1 MTKSYIAKKEDVQR
15 KWHLIDADGAVL
27 GRMATKIAMILMGKH
42 KPTYTSHVDTGDYV
56 IIVNAAKIKVSG
68 NKATQK
74 SYQHYTG
81 YPSGQRITTF
91 EEMMK
96 KNPAKVVELAIKR
109 MLPKNKLGT
118 DMFKKL
124 KVYSGP
130 EHEHTAQKPEKMEL

>member
-1 MTKSYIAKKEDVQR
+1 MAKKEDVQR
-15 KWHLIDADGAVL
+15 KWHLVDADGAVL
-27 GRMATKIAMILMGKH
+27 GRMATKVAMILMGKN

-81 YPSGQRITTF
+81 YPGGQKITTF
-91 EEMMK
+91 EEMMG
-96 KNPAKVVELAIKR
+96 KNPAKVVELAVKR
-109 MLPKNKLGT
+109 MLPKSKLGT

-124 KVYSGP
+124 KVYSGS
-130 EHEHTAQKPEKMEL
+130 EHEHAAQKPEKMEL

>member
-1 MTKSYIAKKEDVQR
+1 MMKSYIAKKEDVQR

-27 GRMATKIAMILMGKH
+27 GRMATKIAMTLMGKH

-68 NKATQK
+68 NKSSQK

-81 YPSGQRITTF
+81 YPGGQRITTF

-96 KNPAKVVELAIKR
+96 KNPAKVVELAVKR
-109 MLPKNKLGT
+109 MLPKNKLGAS
-118 DMFKKL
+118 MFKKL
-124 KVYSGP
+124 KVYGGP